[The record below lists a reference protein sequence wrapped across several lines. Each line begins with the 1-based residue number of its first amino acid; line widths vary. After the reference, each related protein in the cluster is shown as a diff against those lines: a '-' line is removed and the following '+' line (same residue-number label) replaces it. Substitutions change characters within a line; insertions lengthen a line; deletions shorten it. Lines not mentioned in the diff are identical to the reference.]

1 MTSWSVEWVMDF
13 GKMPKMCDVIYG
25 QPLMI
30 IFSFESQVVDGTS
43 CDLRDGLPRV
53 CVEGECRPIG
63 CDGMLG
69 SQVSTTVSGI
79 PF

>member
-1 MTSWSVEWVMDF
+1 MYN
-13 GKMPKMCDVIYG
+13 VIYER
-25 QPLMI
+25 PLML
-30 IFSFESQVVDGTS
+30 IFSLKSQVVDGTS

-69 SQVSTTVSGI
+69 SQVSTLVFGNSSKKLDRFVNSS
-79 PF
+79 PHL